1 MVRKD
6 GGVPCQFTKWAAFPI
21 LKCQLLY
28 LFTERNWNVDKIWG
42 VGGIFQHCSEEF
54 QEWGAHTW
62 HGLLCRCLARQRKQ
76 QGIHGW
82 GLASQIAQ
90 WVSIFSLDFDQSVDY
105 FSYLFDRSLWVNE
118 IGRGWEKL
126 TSCVQDSRF
135 SSGYCGSH
143 QGSQCTGLALKKT
156 QERKLHFHAS
166 NLKMMETWTHKAEV
180 SHISWAYPHW
190 THGVIIRS
198 L

>member
-1 MVRKD
+1 MEASHASS
-6 GGVPCQFTKWAAFPI
+6 PSEQLFQFWSVSFCTC
-21 LKCQLLY
+21 L
-28 LFTERNWNVDKIWG
+28 RR
-42 VGGIFQHCSEEF
+42 GIEMLIRFG
-54 QEWGAHTW
+54 EWG
-62 HGLLCRCLARQRKQ
+62 GYFN
-76 QGIHGW
+76 
-82 GLASQIAQ
+82 IALKNSRNEVPTPDMVFCAGVLQ
-90 WVSIFSLDFDQSVDY
+90 DSGNSRAFMAEAWPLKLHNEWVVFSSDFDQSVDY

-118 IGRGWEKL
+118 IGRGWDKL

>member
-1 MVRKD
+1 MEASHASS
-6 GGVPCQFTKWAAFPI
+6 PSEQLFQFWSVSFCTCLWRGIEMLIRFG
-21 LKCQLLY
+21 
-28 LFTERNWNVDKIWG
+28 EW
-42 VGGIFQHCSEEF
+42 GGIFQHCSEEF

-90 WVSIFSLDFDQSVDY
+90 WVSSFFFAIWPICGLFFISFWSIFVSEWD
-105 FSYLFDRSLWVNE
+105 WE
-118 IGRGWEKL
+118 GWDKL

-156 QERKLHFHAS
+156 QEWKLHFHAS
-166 NLKMMETWTHKAEV
+166 NLKMMETSAHKAEA
-180 SHISWAYPHW
+180 SHISWAYPFSH
-190 THGVIIRS
+190 ICRF
-198 L
+198 